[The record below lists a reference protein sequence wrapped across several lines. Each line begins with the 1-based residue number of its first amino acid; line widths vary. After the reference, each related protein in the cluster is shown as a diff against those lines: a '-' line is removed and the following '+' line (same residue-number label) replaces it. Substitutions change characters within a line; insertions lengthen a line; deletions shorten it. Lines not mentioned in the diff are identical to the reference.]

1 MSNTKYFNRYETIAV
16 VLDDEETF
24 GCSPEDSYIIF
35 DPVLEDDDQIDFDA
49 SDKKISVLALLEF
62 YLKHH
67 QIS

>member
-1 MSNTKYFNRYETIAV
+1 